1 MDNATIRA
9 TAKNLLND
17 PVVKKIF
24 DEIKQDNLEALA
36 SVDASDTNAVLKLQS
51 LVVGVDDILGRI
63 ETFSMLPDEE

>member
-51 LVVGVDDILGRI
+51 LVVGVDDIFGRI